1 MKKHVKLSKNEI
13 NALPLI
19 QYEGDIEILSSKDN
33 IQAAINDLKNYDLI
47 GFDTET
53 KPTFVKGPLNP
64 PSIMQLACDDKVY
77 IFQFDNDEIFK
88 QLSTILSN
96 KNITKCGVSVDRD
109 LIELMYLS
117 PFDPIS
123 FVDLGNIAR
132 KNEIPHH
139 GLRGLVAMFLKHR
152 ISKGSQTSD
161 WSRISLSDSQIS
173 YAATDA
179 WVSLELF
186 KIFYKNGFYDVV
198 KFNLITHNYRDKI
211 VALGGFLSLL

>member
-1 MKKHVKLSKNEI
+1 LKKHVKLSKNEI

-19 QYEGDIEILSSKDN
+19 QYEGDIEILTSKDN

-77 IFQFDNDEIFK
+77 IFQFDNDEILK
-88 QLSTILSN
+88 KLSSILSN

-123 FVDLGNIAR
+123 FIDLGNIAR
-132 KNEIPHH
+132 ENEIPHH

-186 KIFYKNGFYDVV
+186 KIFDKNG
-198 KFNLITHNYRDKI
+198 
-211 VALGGFLSLL
+211 LL

>member
-13 NALPLI
+13 NVLPLI
-19 QYEGDIEILSSKDN
+19 QYEGDIEILTSKDN
-33 IQAAINDLKNYDLI
+33 IQAALNDLKNYDLI

-88 QLSTILSN
+88 QLSLILSN

-123 FVDLGNIAR
+123 FVDLGNVAR
-132 KNEIPHH
+132 ENEIPHH

-161 WSRISLSDSQIS
+161 WSKISLTDSQIS

-186 KIFYKNGFYDVV
+186 KIFDKNG
-198 KFNLITHNYRDKI
+198 
-211 VALGGFLSLL
+211 LL

>member
-19 QYEGDIEILSSKDN
+19 QYEGDIEILNSKDN
-33 IQAAINDLKNYDLI
+33 IQAAINDLENYDLI

-77 IFQFDNDEIFK
+77 IFQFDNNEIFK
-88 QLSTILSN
+88 QLASILSN
-96 KNITKCGVSVDRD
+96 ENITKCGVSVDRD

-139 GLRGLVAMFLKHR
+139 GLRGLVAIFLKHR
-152 ISKGSQTSD
+152 ISKGSQISD
-161 WSRISLSDSQIS
+161 WSRTSLSDSQIS

-186 KIFYKNGFYDVV
+186 KIFDKNGF
-198 KFNLITHNYRDKI
+198 L
-211 VALGGFLSLL
+211 

>member
-19 QYEGDIEILSSKDN
+19 QYEGDIEILTSKDN
-33 IQAAINDLKNYDLI
+33 IQAAINDLKNYNLI

-53 KPTFVKGPLNP
+53 KPVFVKGPLNP

-77 IFQFDNDEIFK
+77 IFQIDNDKIFK
-88 QLSTILSN
+88 QLSSILSN
-96 KNITKCGVSVDRD
+96 ENITKCGVSVDRD

-123 FVDLGNIAR
+123 FVDLGNVAR
-132 KNEIPHH
+132 ENEIPHH

-186 KIFYKNGFYDVV
+186 KIFDKNG
-198 KFNLITHNYRDKI
+198 
-211 VALGGFLSLL
+211 LL

>member
-1 MKKHVKLSKNEI
+1 LKKHVKLSKNEI

-19 QYEGDIEILSSKDN
+19 QYNGDIEILTSKDN
-33 IQAAINDLKNYDLI
+33 IHAAINDLKNYDLI

-88 QLSTILSN
+88 QLSLILSN

-123 FVDLGNIAR
+123 FIDLGNIAR
-132 KNEIPHH
+132 EKEIPHH

-161 WSRISLSDSQIS
+161 WSRIILSDSQIS

-179 WVSLELF
+179 WASLELF
-186 KIFYKNGFYDVV
+186 KIFDKNG
-198 KFNLITHNYRDKI
+198 
-211 VALGGFLSLL
+211 LL

>member
-19 QYEGDIEILSSKDN
+19 KYDGDIEILTSKDN
-33 IQAAINDLKNYDLI
+33 IHAAINDLKNYDLI

-88 QLSTILSN
+88 QLSLILSN

-123 FVDLGNIAR
+123 FVDLGNVAR
-132 KNEIPHH
+132 ENEIPHH
-139 GLRGLVAMFLKHR
+139 GLRGLVAMFLEHR

-161 WSRISLSDSQIS
+161 WSKISLSDSQIS

-186 KIFYKNGFYDVV
+186 KIFDKNG
-198 KFNLITHNYRDKI
+198 
-211 VALGGFLSLL
+211 LL

>member
-19 QYEGDIEILSSKDN
+19 QYEGDIEILTSKDN
-33 IQAAINDLKNYDLI
+33 IQAAINDLKYYDLI

-88 QLSTILSN
+88 QLSLILSN

-123 FVDLGNIAR
+123 FVDLGNVAR
-132 KNEIPHH
+132 ENEIPHH

-152 ISKGSQTSD
+152 TSKGSQTSD
-161 WSRISLSDSQIS
+161 WSKISLSDSQIS

-186 KIFYKNGFYDVV
+186 KIFDKNG
-198 KFNLITHNYRDKI
+198 
-211 VALGGFLSLL
+211 LL

>member
-19 QYEGDIEILSSKDN
+19 QYEGDIEILTSKDN
-33 IQAAINDLKNYDLI
+33 IQAAINDLKYYDLI

-88 QLSTILSN
+88 QLSSILSN

-109 LIELMYLS
+109 LIELMCLT

-132 KNEIPHH
+132 ENEIPHH

-161 WSRISLSDSQIS
+161 WSKISLSDSQIS

-186 KIFYKNGFYDVV
+186 KIFDKNG
-198 KFNLITHNYRDKI
+198 
-211 VALGGFLSLL
+211 LL

>member
-19 QYEGDIEILSSKDN
+19 QYEGEIEILTSKDN
-33 IQAAINDLKNYDLI
+33 IQAAINDLKNYNLI

-88 QLSTILSN
+88 QLSLILSN
-96 KNITKCGVSVDRD
+96 ENITKCGVSVDRD

-123 FVDLGNIAR
+123 FVDLGNVAR
-132 KNEIPHH
+132 ENEIPHH

-161 WSRISLSDSQIS
+161 WSKISLSDSQIS

-186 KIFYKNGFYDVV
+186 KIFDKNG
-198 KFNLITHNYRDKI
+198 
-211 VALGGFLSLL
+211 LL

>member
-1 MKKHVKLSKNEI
+1 LKKHVKLSKNEI

-19 QYEGDIEILSSKDN
+19 QYEGDVEILTSKDN
-33 IQAAINDLKNYDLI
+33 IQAAINDLKNYEVI

-88 QLSTILSN
+88 QLSSILSS

-109 LIELMYLS
+109 LVELMYLS

-123 FVDLGNIAR
+123 FIDLGNIAR
-132 KNEIPHH
+132 ENEIPHH

-186 KIFYKNGFYDVV
+186 KIFDKNG
-198 KFNLITHNYRDKI
+198 
-211 VALGGFLSLL
+211 LL

>member
-1 MKKHVKLSKNEI
+1 MKNHVKLSKNEI

-19 QYEGDIEILSSKDN
+19 QYEGEIEILTSKDN

-88 QLSTILSN
+88 QLSLILSN

-123 FVDLGNIAR
+123 FVDLGNVAR
-132 KNEIPHH
+132 ENEIPHH

-161 WSRISLSDSQIS
+161 WSKISLSGSQIS

-186 KIFYKNGFYDVV
+186 KIFDKNG
-198 KFNLITHNYRDKI
+198 
-211 VALGGFLSLL
+211 LL

>member
-19 QYEGDIEILSSKDN
+19 QYEGDIEILTSKDN

-88 QLSTILSN
+88 QLSLILSN

-123 FVDLGNIAR
+123 FIDLGNIAR
-132 KNEIPHH
+132 ENEIPHH

-161 WSRISLSDSQIS
+161 WSRIILSDSQIS

-179 WVSLELF
+179 WASLELF
-186 KIFYKNGFYDVV
+186 KIFDKNG
-198 KFNLITHNYRDKI
+198 
-211 VALGGFLSLL
+211 LL

>member
-19 QYEGDIEILSSKDN
+19 QYDGDIEILTSKDN
-33 IQAAINDLKNYDLI
+33 IHAAINDLKNYDLI

-77 IFQFDNDEIFK
+77 IFQIDNDKIFK
-88 QLSTILSN
+88 QLSSILSN
-96 KNITKCGVSVDRD
+96 ENITKCGVSVDRD

-117 PFDPIS
+117 PFDPLS

-186 KIFYKNGFYDVV
+186 KIFDKNG
-198 KFNLITHNYRDKI
+198 
-211 VALGGFLSLL
+211 LL

>member
-1 MKKHVKLSKNEI
+1 MKKHIKLSKNEI

-19 QYEGDIEILSSKDN
+19 QYDGDIEILTSKDN
-33 IQAAINDLKNYDLI
+33 IQVAINDLKNYDLI

-88 QLSTILSN
+88 QLSLILSN

-123 FVDLGNIAR
+123 FVDLGNVAR
-132 KNEIPHH
+132 ENEIPHH
-139 GLRGLVAMFLKHR
+139 GLRGLVAMFLEHR

-161 WSRISLSDSQIS
+161 WSKISLSDSQIS

-186 KIFYKNGFYDVV
+186 KIFDKNG
-198 KFNLITHNYRDKI
+198 
-211 VALGGFLSLL
+211 LL

>member
-33 IQAAINDLKNYDLI
+33 IHAAINDLKNYNLI

-77 IFQFDNDEIFK
+77 IFQFDNDETFR
-88 QLSTILSN
+88 QLSSILSN
-96 KNITKCGVSVDRD
+96 GNITKCGVSVDRD

-117 PFDPIS
+117 PFDPTS
-123 FVDLGNIAR
+123 FVDLGNVAR
-132 KNEIPHH
+132 ENEIPHH

-161 WSRISLSDSQIS
+161 WSRISLSDAQIS

-186 KIFYKNGFYDVV
+186 KIFDKNG
-198 KFNLITHNYRDKI
+198 
-211 VALGGFLSLL
+211 LL

>member
-19 QYEGDIEILSSKDN
+19 QYEGDIEILTSKDN

-53 KPTFVKGPLNP
+53 KPTFVKGPMNP

-88 QLSTILSN
+88 QLSLILSN

-123 FVDLGNIAR
+123 FVDLGNVAR
-132 KNEIPHH
+132 ENEIPHH

-186 KIFYKNGFYDVV
+186 KIFDKNG
-198 KFNLITHNYRDKI
+198 
-211 VALGGFLSLL
+211 LL

>member
-19 QYEGDIEILSSKDN
+19 QYEGDIEILTSKDN

-88 QLSTILSN
+88 QLSLILSN

-123 FVDLGNIAR
+123 FVDLGNVAR
-132 KNEIPHH
+132 DNEIPHH
-139 GLRGLVAMFLKHR
+139 GLRGLVAMFLEHR

-161 WSRISLSDSQIS
+161 WSKISLSDSQIS

-186 KIFYKNGFYDVV
+186 KIFDKNG
-198 KFNLITHNYRDKI
+198 
-211 VALGGFLSLL
+211 LL

>member
-13 NALPLI
+13 NSLPLI
-19 QYEGDIEILSSKDN
+19 QYDGDIEILTSKDN
-33 IQAAINDLKNYDLI
+33 IHAAINDLKNYDLI

-88 QLSTILSN
+88 QLSLILSN

-161 WSRISLSDSQIS
+161 WSKISLTDSQIS

-186 KIFYKNGFYDVV
+186 KIFDKNG
-198 KFNLITHNYRDKI
+198 
-211 VALGGFLSLL
+211 LL

>member
-1 MKKHVKLSKNEI
+1 LKKHIKLSKNEI

-19 QYEGDIEILSSKDN
+19 QYEGDIEILTSKDN

-88 QLSTILSN
+88 QLSLILSN

-123 FVDLGNIAR
+123 FVDLGNVAR
-132 KNEIPHH
+132 ENEIPHH

-161 WSRISLSDSQIS
+161 WSKISLTDSQIS

-186 KIFYKNGFYDVV
+186 KIFNKNG
-198 KFNLITHNYRDKI
+198 
-211 VALGGFLSLL
+211 LL

>member
-1 MKKHVKLSKNEI
+1 M
-13 NALPLI
+13 I
-19 QYEGDIEILSSKDN
+19 QYEGDIEILTSKDN
-33 IQAAINDLKNYDLI
+33 IQVAINDLKNYDLI

-88 QLSTILSN
+88 QLSSILSN
-96 KNITKCGVSVDRD
+96 KNITKCGVSVYRD

-123 FVDLGNIAR
+123 FVDLGNVAR
-132 KNEIPHH
+132 ENEIPHH
-139 GLRGLVAMFLKHR
+139 GLRWLVAMFLKQR

-161 WSRISLSDSQIS
+161 WSKISLSDSQIS

-186 KIFYKNGFYDVV
+186 KIFDKNG
-198 KFNLITHNYRDKI
+198 
-211 VALGGFLSLL
+211 LL

>member
-19 QYEGDIEILSSKDN
+19 QYEGDIEILTSKDN

-88 QLSTILSN
+88 QLSLILSN

-186 KIFYKNGFYDVV
+186 KIFYKNG
-198 KFNLITHNYRDKI
+198 
-211 VALGGFLSLL
+211 LL

>member
-19 QYEGDIEILSSKDN
+19 QYEGDIEILNSKDN
-33 IQAAINDLKNYDLI
+33 IQAAINHLKNYDLI

-88 QLSTILSN
+88 QLSLILSN

-117 PFDPIS
+117 HFDPIS
-123 FVDLGNIAR
+123 FVDLGNVAR
-132 KNEIPHH
+132 ENEIPHH
-139 GLRGLVAMFLKHR
+139 GLRGLV
-152 ISKGSQTSD
+152 
-161 WSRISLSDSQIS
+161 
-173 YAATDA
+173 
-179 WVSLELF
+179 
-186 KIFYKNGFYDVV
+186 
-198 KFNLITHNYRDKI
+198 
-211 VALGGFLSLL
+211 LSLIHI

>member
-13 NALPLI
+13 NSLPLI
-19 QYEGDIEILSSKDN
+19 QYKGVIEILTSKDN

-77 IFQFDNDEIFK
+77 IFQFDNDKIFK
-88 QLSTILSN
+88 QLSSILSN
-96 KNITKCGVSVDRD
+96 ANITKCGVSVDRD

-123 FVDLGNIAR
+123 FVDLGNVAR
-132 KNEIPHH
+132 ENEIPHH
-139 GLRGLVAMFLKHR
+139 GLRGLVAMFLNHR

-186 KIFYKNGFYDVV
+186 KIFDKNG
-198 KFNLITHNYRDKI
+198 
-211 VALGGFLSLL
+211 LL

>member
-19 QYEGDIEILSSKDN
+19 QYEGDIEILTSKDN

-77 IFQFDNDEIFK
+77 IFQIDNDKIFK
-88 QLSTILSN
+88 QLSSILSN
-96 KNITKCGVSVDRD
+96 ENITKCGVSVDRD

-123 FVDLGNIAR
+123 FVDLGNVAR
-132 KNEIPHH
+132 ENEIPHH

-161 WSRISLSDSQIS
+161 WSKISLTDSQIS

-186 KIFYKNGFYDVV
+186 KIFDKNG
-198 KFNLITHNYRDKI
+198 
-211 VALGGFLSLL
+211 LL

>member
-19 QYEGDIEILSSKDN
+19 QYEGDIEILTSKDN

-88 QLSTILSN
+88 QLSLILSN

-123 FVDLGNIAR
+123 FVDLGNVAR
-132 KNEIPHH
+132 ENEIPHH

-186 KIFYKNGFYDVV
+186 KIFYKNG
-198 KFNLITHNYRDKI
+198 
-211 VALGGFLSLL
+211 LL

>member
-88 QLSTILSN
+88 QLSLILSN

-123 FVDLGNIAR
+123 FIDLGNVAR
-132 KNEIPHH
+132 ENEIPHH

-152 ISKGSQTSD
+152 ISKGNQTSD
-161 WSRISLSDSQIS
+161 WSKISLTDSQIS

-186 KIFYKNGFYDVV
+186 KIFDKNG
-198 KFNLITHNYRDKI
+198 
-211 VALGGFLSLL
+211 LL

>member
-1 MKKHVKLSKNEI
+1 LKKHVKLSKNEI

-19 QYEGDIEILSSKDN
+19 QYGGDIEILSSKDN
-33 IQAAINDLKNYDLI
+33 IQAAINDLKNYNLI

-77 IFQFDNDEIFK
+77 IFQFDNDEIFR
-88 QLSTILSN
+88 QVSSILSN

-123 FVDLGNIAR
+123 FVDLGNVAR
-132 KNEIPHH
+132 ENEIPHH

-161 WSRISLSDSQIS
+161 WSRINLSDSQIS

-186 KIFYKNGFYDVV
+186 KIFDKNG
-198 KFNLITHNYRDKI
+198 
-211 VALGGFLSLL
+211 LL

>member
-1 MKKHVKLSKNEI
+1 MKKHAKLSKNEI

-19 QYEGDIEILSSKDN
+19 QYEGDIEILTSKDN
-33 IQAAINDLKNYDLI
+33 IQAAINDLKYYDLI

-88 QLSTILSN
+88 QLSLILSN

-123 FVDLGNIAR
+123 FVDLGNVAR
-132 KNEIPHH
+132 ENEIPHH

-161 WSRISLSDSQIS
+161 WSKISLSDSQIS

-186 KIFYKNGFYDVV
+186 KIFDKNG
-198 KFNLITHNYRDKI
+198 
-211 VALGGFLSLL
+211 LL

>member
-19 QYEGDIEILSSKDN
+19 QYEGDIEILTSKDN
-33 IQAAINDLKNYDLI
+33 IQVAINDLKNYDLI

-88 QLSTILSN
+88 QLSLILSN

-123 FVDLGNIAR
+123 FVDLGNVAR
-132 KNEIPHH
+132 ENEIPHH
-139 GLRGLVAMFLKHR
+139 GLRGLVAMILKHR
-152 ISKGSQTSD
+152 ISKGPQTSD
-161 WSRISLSDSQIS
+161 WSKISLSDSQIS

-186 KIFYKNGFYDVV
+186 KIFDKNG
-198 KFNLITHNYRDKI
+198 
-211 VALGGFLSLL
+211 LL

>member
-19 QYEGDIEILSSKDN
+19 QYEGDIEILTSKDN

-77 IFQFDNDEIFK
+77 IFQLDNDEIFK
-88 QLSTILSN
+88 QLSLILSN

-123 FVDLGNIAR
+123 FVDLGNVAR
-132 KNEIPHH
+132 ENEIPHH

-186 KIFYKNGFYDVV
+186 KIFDKNG
-198 KFNLITHNYRDKI
+198 
-211 VALGGFLSLL
+211 LL

>member
-19 QYEGDIEILSSKDN
+19 QYEGDIEILTSKDN
-33 IQAAINDLKNYDLI
+33 IQAAINNLKNYDLI

-53 KPTFVKGPLNP
+53 KPTFVRGPLNP

-88 QLSTILSN
+88 QLSLILSN

-123 FVDLGNIAR
+123 FVDLGNVAR
-132 KNEIPHH
+132 ENEIPHH

-161 WSRISLSDSQIS
+161 WSKISLSDSQIS

-186 KIFYKNGFYDVV
+186 KIFDKNG
-198 KFNLITHNYRDKI
+198 
-211 VALGGFLSLL
+211 LL

>member
-19 QYEGDIEILSSKDN
+19 QYEGDVEILTSKDN
-33 IQAAINDLKNYDLI
+33 IQAAINDLKNYEVI

-88 QLSTILSN
+88 QLSSILSS

-109 LIELMYLS
+109 LVELMYLS

-123 FVDLGNIAR
+123 FIDLGNIAR
-132 KNEIPHH
+132 ENEIPHH

-161 WSRISLSDSQIS
+161 WSKISLSDSQIS

-186 KIFYKNGFYDVV
+186 KIFDKNG
-198 KFNLITHNYRDKI
+198 
-211 VALGGFLSLL
+211 LL

>member
-19 QYEGDIEILSSKDN
+19 QYDGDIEILTSKDN
-33 IQAAINDLKNYDLI
+33 IHAAINDLKNYDLI

-77 IFQFDNDEIFK
+77 IFQIDNDKIFK
-88 QLSTILSN
+88 QLSSILSN
-96 KNITKCGVSVDRD
+96 ENITKCGVSVDRD

-123 FVDLGNIAR
+123 FVDLGNVAR
-132 KNEIPHH
+132 ENEIPHH

-186 KIFYKNGFYDVV
+186 KIFHKNG
-198 KFNLITHNYRDKI
+198 
-211 VALGGFLSLL
+211 LL

>member
-19 QYEGDIEILSSKDN
+19 QYEGDIEILTSKDN
-33 IQAAINDLKNYDLI
+33 IQAAINDLKYYDLI

-88 QLSTILSN
+88 QLSLILSN

-123 FVDLGNIAR
+123 FVDLGNVAR
-132 KNEIPHH
+132 ENEIPHH

-161 WSRISLSDSQIS
+161 WSKISLTDSQIS

-186 KIFYKNGFYDVV
+186 KIFDKNG
-198 KFNLITHNYRDKI
+198 
-211 VALGGFLSLL
+211 LL

>member
-1 MKKHVKLSKNEI
+1 MKETEIKLKKHIKLSKNEI

-19 QYEGDIEILSSKDN
+19 QYEGDIEILTSKDN

-88 QLSTILSN
+88 QLSLILSN

-123 FVDLGNIAR
+123 FVDLGNVAR
-132 KNEIPHH
+132 ENEIPHH

-161 WSRISLSDSQIS
+161 WSKISLSGSQIS

-186 KIFYKNGFYDVV
+186 KIFDKNG
-198 KFNLITHNYRDKI
+198 
-211 VALGGFLSLL
+211 LL

>member
-19 QYEGDIEILSSKDN
+19 QYEGDIEILNSKDN

-77 IFQFDNDEIFK
+77 IFQIDNDKIFK
-88 QLSTILSN
+88 QLSSILSN
-96 KNITKCGVSVDRD
+96 ENITKCGVSVDRD

-123 FVDLGNIAR
+123 FVDLGNVAR
-132 KNEIPHH
+132 ENEIPHH

-186 KIFYKNGFYDVV
+186 KIFDKNG
-198 KFNLITHNYRDKI
+198 
-211 VALGGFLSLL
+211 LL

>member
-1 MKKHVKLSKNEI
+1 LKKHVKLSKNEI

-33 IQAAINDLKNYDLI
+33 IQAAINDLKNYNLI

-77 IFQFDNDEIFK
+77 IFQFDNDEIFR
-88 QLSTILSN
+88 QVSSILSN

-123 FVDLGNIAR
+123 FVDLGNVAR
-132 KNEIPHH
+132 ENEIPHH

-161 WSRISLSDSQIS
+161 WSRINLSDSQIS

-186 KIFYKNGFYDVV
+186 KIFDKNG
-198 KFNLITHNYRDKI
+198 
-211 VALGGFLSLL
+211 LL

>member
-19 QYEGDIEILSSKDN
+19 QYEGDIEILTSKDN

-88 QLSTILSN
+88 QLSVILSN

-123 FVDLGNIAR
+123 FVDLGNVAR
-132 KNEIPHH
+132 ENEIPHH

-161 WSRISLSDSQIS
+161 WSKISLTDSQIS

-179 WVSLELF
+179 WVSLELI
-186 KIFYKNGFYDVV
+186 KIFNKNG
-198 KFNLITHNYRDKI
+198 
-211 VALGGFLSLL
+211 LL